1 VRSGAGDGHADAA
14 VTHRLVS
21 HQFITIIRPLIRDGD
36 RECRVR
42 FTFCSKPSQKTSP
55 DLISAA
61 QFSIK
66 CRKTAPALPI
76 GPSFKPGFQKGFCL
90 FLNRY

>member
-1 VRSGAGDGHADAA
+1 VRSGAGYGHADAA

-21 HQFITIIRPLIRDGD
+21 HQFITIIR
-36 RECRVR
+36 
-42 FTFCSKPSQKTSP
+42 SKPSQKTSP

-90 FLNRY
+90 F